1 MITEQQRH
9 YIMSRIRGKAT
20 KPELLVRSWLWK
32 HGYRYRL
39 NVNSVPGRPDIV
51 LRRYRTAIFVNGCFW
66 HGHEECGKP
75 SIPKRNTEFWV
86 TKIARNR
93 ERDQRNYK
101 DLHDAGW
108 YVSVIWECQ
117 LKKNNIEAT
126 MRSIEHA
133 LNTHLLEMY
142 KCKNYNNNTN

>member
-66 HGHEECGKP
+66 HGHEKCGKY
-75 SIPKRNTEFWV
+75 SVPKSNTEFWMAKV
-86 TKIARNR
+86 TRNR

-101 DLHDAGW
+101 ELHDAGW
-108 YVSVIWECQ
+108 QVIVIWECQ
-117 LKKNNIEAT
+117 LKKTIIEDT
-126 MRSIEHA
+126 MRGVEHA
-133 LNTHLLEMY
+133 LSDFLLQLY
-142 KCKNYNNNTN
+142 RK